1 MTAMQNGRTM
11 HDYET
16 LKLTVDGRGVAT
28 CTLNRPEKRNAMTD
42 RMLFEF
48 IDMARRMSAD
58 ETVRVV
64 ILTGAGDFFC
74 AGGDLSWM
82 KQQIGADRATR
93 MKQARGLA
101 DALFALNT
109 MDKPLIGRINGS
121 AFGGGLGLISICDV
135 AIAPV
140 GAQFGFTETRLGLIP
155 ATISP
160 YVIARMGEGKARRVF
175 MSARLFSA
183 REAIALDLL
192 ARATTPEEMDE
203 AIEAEVVPYLSVA
216 PSAVAASKRLARSLG
231 PRIEPD
237 IIERTIAALADTW
250 ETEEAHHGIEAFL
263 SKKPPS
269 WAR

>member
-1 MTAMQNGRTM
+1 MQ
-11 HDYET
+11 DYET
-16 LKLTVDGRGVAT
+16 LTLAVDARGVAT

-42 RMLFEF
+42 RMLAEF
-48 IDMARRMSAD
+48 IDMAGRMSAD
-58 ETVRVV
+58 PAIRAV

-82 KQQIGADRATR
+82 KQQIEADRPTR

-101 DALFALNT
+101 DALFVLNT

-121 AFGGGLGLISICDV
+121 AFGGGLGLISVCDV
-135 AIAPV
+135 AIAPAT
-140 GAQFGFTETRLGLIP
+140 AQFGFTETRLGLIP

-175 MSARLFSA
+175 MSARLFPA
-183 REAIALDLL
+183 HEAVALDLL
-192 ARATTPEEMDE
+192 ARAVHAEDLDA
-203 AIEAEVVPYLSVA
+203 AIEAEVAPYLSVA

-237 IIERTIAALADTW
+237 VIEATIAALADTW
-250 ETEEAHHGIEAFL
+250 ETNEARHGIEAFL
-263 SKKPPS
+263 TKTSPR
-269 WAR
+269 WTR

>member
-1 MTAMQNGRTM
+1 M

-16 LKLTVDGRGVAT
+16 LTLTVDARGVAT
-28 CTLNRPEKRNAMTD
+28 CTLNRPQKRNAMTD
-42 RMLFEF
+42 RMLTEL
-48 IDMARRMSAD
+48 IDMAGHMSAD
-58 ETVRVV
+58 PAIRAV

-82 KQQIGADRATR
+82 KQQIEADRATR
-93 MKQARGLA
+93 MKQARVLA
-101 DALFALNT
+101 DALQVLNT

-121 AFGGGLGLISICDV
+121 AFGGGLGLMSVCDV

-140 GAQFGFTETRLGLIP
+140 NAQFGFTETRLGLIP

-160 YVIARMGEGKARRVF
+160 YVMARMGEGKARRVF

-183 REAIALDLL
+183 EEAVTLDLL
-192 ARATTPEEMDE
+192 AKTVPAGELD
-203 AIEAEVVPYLSVA
+203 AALEAEVTPYLSVA
-216 PSAVAASKRLARSLG
+216 SGAVAASKQLARSLG

-237 IIERTIAALADTW
+237 VIEATIAALADTW
-250 ETEEAHHGIEAFL
+250 ETEEARHGIEAFL
-263 SKKPPS
+263 TKASPR

>member
-1 MTAMQNGRTM
+1 MTQA
-11 HDYET
+11 YET
-16 LKLTVDGRGVAT
+16 LTLEIDARGVAT

-42 RMLFEF
+42 RMLSEF
-48 IDMARRMSAD
+48 IDMAGRMSAD
-58 ETVRVV
+58 PAVRVV

-82 KQQIGADRATR
+82 KQQIEADRATR

-101 DALFALNT
+101 DALYVLNT

-121 AFGGGLGLISICDV
+121 AFGGGLGLISVCDV
-135 AIAPV
+135 AIAPAT
-140 GAQFGFTETRLGLIP
+140 AQFGFTETRLGLIP

-183 REAIALDLL
+183 EEAVALDLL
-192 ARATTPEEMDE
+192 AKIVPAGELDA
-203 AIEAEVVPYLSVA
+203 AIEAEVAPYLSVA

-237 IIERTIAALADTW
+237 VIEATIAALADTW
-250 ETEEAHHGIEAFL
+250 ETEEARHGIEAFL
-263 SKKPPS
+263 SKTPPR